1 MLADVDVNGELE
13 EGIEFQHIRARIK
26 NTLNLSIDIPSKA
39 SGAPTDPTRYV
50 RSTAEPKDEL
60 VTIFRLCWTLEVQ
73 TMSTS
78 WRHSCIMDLQKCEY
92 VYIKE
97 EDRWEYHRKPDIKT
111 PDEELIATV
120 VAKVKEE
127 RETVDRDRTNKRPRK
142 TPVVINKKPDKN
154 FDFQC
159 YTLDCDFVTDDKK
172 HYERHV
178 VTCHY
183 GNGLCYPGRIDI
195 RMRGWTAQGK
205 KWKI

>member
-13 EGIEFQHIRARIK
+13 EGIEFQHISIK

-60 VTIFRLCWTLEVQ
+60 VTIFRRIL
-73 TMSTS
+73 
-78 WRHSCIMDLQKCEY
+78 DLGSPDYEHQLATFLHNGPPKMEY

-97 EDRWEYHRKPDIKT
+97 EDRWEYHGKPDIKT
-111 PDEELIATV
+111 PDEELIVAV

-127 RETVDRDRTNKRPRK
+127 RETVDRDRTNKRPMK

>member
-1 MLADVDVNGELE
+1 MITAAMEKLEQGE
-13 EGIEFQHIRARIK
+13 EFQRIRARIK
-26 NTLNLSIDIPSKA
+26 NTLNLPIDIPSKA
-39 SGAPTDPTRYV
+39 SGAPTDTARYV
-50 RSTAEPKDEL
+50 HSTAEPKDDL
-60 VTIFRLCWTLEVQ
+60 VTIFKRML
-73 TMSTS
+73 
-78 WRHSCIMDLQKCEY
+78 DLGSPDYEHQLVEFLHNGPPKMRYE
-92 VYIKE
+92 YIKE
-97 EDRWEYHRKPDIKT
+97 EDRWEYHGKPDEDIKI
-111 PDEELIATV
+111 PDEKLIAAV

-127 RETVDRDRTNKRPRK
+127 RETVDRARTNKRP
-142 TPVVINKKPDKN
+142 VVINIKPDKN